1 MPNIVKDLI
10 IILKGGAMG
19 AANVIP
25 GVSGGTVAFLTG
37 IYERLINSIKSF
49 DINAVKLLLKFKIK
63 EFSKK
68 IDLRFIIMIILGAL
82 IGVLSLARLL
92 EFLFKE
98 FQVPTWAF
106 FFGLILASVLGVS
119 KFIEKWNIITF
130 VSMILGAAI
139 AVILLFVPQSEGGD
153 GIAMGSPT
161 NLGSMAWKMKK
172 WWDTVAVT
180 KWLQVDGKF
189 ACSFSSSAGWGGG
202 NETACNAMATVL
214 LNFGFLYFGITDY
227 VGKGLTPHYGAVL
240 AGEPRSEK
248 EKEICKRLGRRLS
261 EWVAYYKEGRE
272 EMNPLNATYLRDP
285 KDFE

>member
-1 MPNIVKDLI
+1 MGNILVLYHSNTGNTK
-10 IILKGGAMG
+10 KMAEMVTQGALS
-19 AANVIP
+19 
-25 GVSGGTVAFLTG
+25 VSGMDVRTLNCDEATA
-37 IYERLINSIKSF
+37 E
-49 DINAVKLLLKFKIK
+49 
-63 EFSKK
+63 
-68 IDLRFIIMIILGAL
+68 DL
-82 IGVLSLARLL
+82 S
-92 EFLFKE
+92 
-98 FQVPTWAF
+98 WC
-106 FFGLILASVLGVS
+106 
-119 KFIEKWNIITF
+119 
-130 VSMILGAAI
+130 
-139 AVILLFVPQSEGGD
+139 D

-180 KWLQVDGKF
+180 KWLEVDGKF

-261 EWVAYYKEGRE
+261 EWVAYYKEDRE
-272 EMNPLNATYLRDP
+272 EMNPLKATYLRDP